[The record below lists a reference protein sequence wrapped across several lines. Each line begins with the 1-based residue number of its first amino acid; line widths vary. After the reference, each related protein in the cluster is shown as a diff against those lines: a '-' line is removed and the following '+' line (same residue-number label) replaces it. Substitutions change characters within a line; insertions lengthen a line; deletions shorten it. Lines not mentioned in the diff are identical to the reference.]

1 MSPWA
6 VGKGYELGSKFDK
19 SPNKSAWPGA
29 ERFEREPGV
38 AYHEMVA
45 YHGIEGG
52 GDDDQRVHA
61 LSELIR
67 HGVPTAGLGRC
78 AAMWGIKGSRPN
90 THMFKVR

>member
-1 MSPWA
+1 VSPWA

-38 AYHEMVA
+38 AYHE
-45 YHGIEGG
+45 IEGG

-67 HGVPTAGLGRC
+67 HGVTAAGLGRC
-78 AAMWGIKGSRPN
+78 AAMGG
-90 THMFKVR
+90 H